1 MLSSVFCIEKTV
13 ISKAFGMVVTRAMA
27 RRSYSFSEDLFSTP
41 QRSLPTPSPKKS
53 CPPAPVS
60 RSPLRRLP
68 TPAPHLSVTRYVCRF
83 CKNYNDTLGSARI
96 INDSNSSTL
105 PSSNILFS
113 KLDMFDLKMS
123 DIGKRISDIE
133 SSISDLLSAV
143 NILER
148 DIANF
153 ANISFSSKVK
163 SNLDPKSSSS
173 QTLHSLSSH
182 TQTSPT
188 NTPHVRFTASANS
201 SSTLNRLN
209 VNTIPSTAS
218 SPTSTLQQGHT
229 PPATP
234 SSTLSHHRARTAPFN
249 SSSSI
254 STHPKK
260 SLLILGDSNTR
271 HVKFHNIS
279 FARIP
284 TFTIQAVDPYKCK
297 GFAKIWIHVGINS
310 LKRCHTPYDVERC
323 FQMFMKK
330 IEQIQKVSPS
340 SKLIVSPIL
349 PTGIPLLN
357 AKAVLFNA
365 RLFSVPRLWSILN
378 FSVFAVKNNTLSREF
393 RSFRNRQD
401 LIHLGYRGISTLTDM
416 VARQLYSVDAR
427 SYARVIKSNT

>member
-1 MLSSVFCIEKTV
+1 
-13 ISKAFGMVVTRAMA
+13 
-27 RRSYSFSEDLFSTP
+27 
-41 QRSLPTPSPKKS
+41 
-53 CPPAPVS
+53 
-60 RSPLRRLP
+60 
-68 TPAPHLSVTRYVCRF
+68 
-83 CKNYNDTLGSARI
+83 
-96 INDSNSSTL
+96 
-105 PSSNILFS
+105 
-113 KLDMFDLKMS
+113 MS

-143 NILER
+143 NVLER

-218 SPTSTLQQGHT
+218 SPTSTLPQGHT

-260 SLLILGDSNTR
+260 SLLILGDSNTC

-279 FARIP
+279 FTRIP

-349 PTGIPLLN
+349 PTGTPLLN
-357 AKAVLFNA
+357 AKAV
-365 RLFSVPRLWSILN
+365 LFSVPRLWSILN
-378 FSVFAVKNNTLSREF
+378 FSVFADKNNTLSREF

>member
-1 MLSSVFCIEKTV
+1 MLSSVFCVEKTA
-13 ISKAFGMVVTRAMA
+13 ISKAFGMVVTREMA
-27 RRSYSFSEDLFSTP
+27 RRSYSFPEDLFSTL

-53 CPPAPVS
+53 CLPAPVF
-60 RSPLRRLP
+60 RSPFRRLLTP
-68 TPAPHLSVTRYVCRF
+68 TPHLSVTRYVCRL

-96 INDSNSSTL
+96 INDSTSSTL

-188 NTPHVRFTASANS
+188 NTQHVRFTASASS
-201 SSTLNRLN
+201 SSTHNRLN
-209 VNTIPSTAS
+209 LNTIPSTAS
-218 SPTSTLQQGHT
+218 SSTSTLPQGHT

-254 STHPKK
+254 PTHPNK
-260 SLLILGDSNTR
+260 SL
-271 HVKFHNIS
+271 
-279 FARIP
+279 
-284 TFTIQAVDPYKCK
+284 
-297 GFAKIWIHVGINS
+297 
-310 LKRCHTPYDVERC
+310 
-323 FQMFMKK
+323 
-330 IEQIQKVSPS
+330 
-340 SKLIVSPIL
+340 
-349 PTGIPLLN
+349 
-357 AKAVLFNA
+357 
-365 RLFSVPRLWSILN
+365 
-378 FSVFAVKNNTLSREF
+378 
-393 RSFRNRQD
+393 
-401 LIHLGYRGISTLTDM
+401 
-416 VARQLYSVDAR
+416 
-427 SYARVIKSNT
+427 

>member
-1 MLSSVFCIEKTV
+1 MKNAIFEFHISYEKHHMKTWNFLW
-13 ISKAFGMVVTRAMA
+13 IS
-27 RRSYSFSEDLFSTP
+27 DLI
-41 QRSLPTPSPKKS
+41 
-53 CPPAPVS
+53 S
-60 RSPLRRLP
+60 RLKWDCEPLRPYTASPPYYSKPRC
-68 TPAPHLSVTRYVCRF
+68 ARWQWYHLEHGFHT
-83 CKNYNDTLGSARI
+83 N
-96 INDSNSSTL
+96 
-105 PSSNILFS
+105 
-113 KLDMFDLKMS
+113 MS

-153 ANISFSSKVK
+153 ANISFSSQVK

-188 NTPHVRFTASANS
+188 NTPHVRFTASAYS

-218 SPTSTLQQGHT
+218 SPTSTLPQGHT

-254 STHPKK
+254 STHPNK

-279 FARIP
+279 FTRIP

-297 GFAKIWIHVGINS
+297 GFAKVWIHVGINS

-357 AKAVLFNA
+357 AKALLFNA
-365 RLFSVPRLWSILN
+365 RLFSVPRHWSILN
-378 FSVFAVKNNTLSREF
+378 FSVFADKNNTLSREF

-416 VARQLYSVDAR
+416 VARQLYSVDHQLQ
-427 SYARVIKSNT
+427 SPSHSKIHNSWKV

>member
-1 MLSSVFCIEKTV
+1 
-13 ISKAFGMVVTRAMA
+13 
-27 RRSYSFSEDLFSTP
+27 
-41 QRSLPTPSPKKS
+41 
-53 CPPAPVS
+53 
-60 RSPLRRLP
+60 
-68 TPAPHLSVTRYVCRF
+68 
-83 CKNYNDTLGSARI
+83 
-96 INDSNSSTL
+96 
-105 PSSNILFS
+105 
-113 KLDMFDLKMS
+113 MS

-143 NILER
+143 NVLER

-163 SNLDPKSSSS
+163 SNLDPISSSS

-218 SPTSTLQQGHT
+218 SPTSTLPQGHT

-279 FARIP
+279 FTRIP

-378 FSVFAVKNNTLSREF
+378 FSVFADKNNTLSREF